1 MKISYNHSPSLHLT
15 RVTCGAPYTDF
26 PEIHK
31 AMTASLAQSSLT
43 LIKFSEFLVPFYK
56 Q

>member
-1 MKISYNHSPSLHLT
+1 MTINYNHSPSLHLT
-15 RVTCGAPYTDF
+15 RVTCGVPYTDF

-31 AMTASLAQSSLT
+31 ATTASAPQSSLT
-43 LIKFSEFLVPFYK
+43 LIKFSELHVPFYK